1 MEIRR
6 FGPGHRRP
14 DGPLG
19 SRSVSG
25 QPIHQD
31 GRGLVAELAF
41 GPHALIAPHTNPN
54 TTLFVVISGGGF
66 VQVGDEHARV
76 SHGEAVLWPAGEV
89 HGAWTDG
96 MEMRAIV
103 VEFAGADDA
112 WARGV
117 LEAGSGSHDRE
128 AAGAGDELLAPG
140 HPELER
146 GVGSLAESAP
156 EARAHRDTASGEPW

>member
-1 MEIRR
+1 
-6 FGPGHRRP
+6 
-14 DGPLG
+14 
-19 SRSVSG
+19 VSG

-41 GPHALIAPHTNPN
+41 GPHALVVPHTNPN

-76 SHGEAVLWPAGEV
+76 SHGEAVLWPAGEL

-96 MEMRAIV
+96 TEMRAIV
-103 VEFAGADDA
+103 VEFTGIDDA

-117 LEAGSGSHDRE
+117 LEAGGGTAGGE

-140 HPELER
+140 HPEVER
-146 GVGSLAESAP
+146 GAGSLAPPPPRSPTDRES
-156 EARAHRDTASGEPW
+156 TSGEPW